1 MTLAANDPVPNSKS
15 DTFPK
20 TTQARDR
27 RLENGDELD
36 SRRRALQETAFDSI
50 AGHEKR

>member
-36 SRRRALQETAFDSI
+36 REGALSRKQLLI
-50 AGHEKR
+50 A